1 MAQSRS
7 SIGSKSWRTRGA
19 TLLLATAV
27 LAGCGGGA
35 ADGAAGEAAAP
46 PAGGSTPPTA
56 AAPAP
61 TLADARERAAAWV
74 GAIVDATEPGAAAQA
89 TRLALAAGGIAQD
102 DGGTLQQAGLAP
114 LAGWTTDA
122 SLVFNLAAEARD
134 RAVSGRLTVDDLA
147 RMLADF
153 GFPFQGSGTPG
164 AQLLAF
170 LRAWL
175 ADAQAA
181 PADPAGFVPLLIAEF
196 TARQQPPVALADP
209 TVAPGDVRLT
219 LLETEL
225 LLAAFDRLFEPAAA
239 PSALTVRER
248 GQSIGAPDG
257 VPDGVCTA
265 LKKALGAVGGKAVED
280 RMKWAVGKI
289 GDGALAALGL
299 SEKEIAAFST
309 YGKVLK
315 AIGPAVKVVKM
326 AQIYA
331 SGQVVLKVEGP
342 NPVRKPADSGPRL
355 LVPVLASAGVPAQDW
370 ADYQQNNGSQAYQD
384 VKSCLGVLGLPQP
397 LDLKDIA
404 SKVDQWRLA
413 WDLVSGSPQHAR
425 IPTDVNTF
433 NASSAGH
440 PFGMKL
446 VRSGPVA
453 AEARLQVDI
462 NREPALATLMQGP
475 LLSAD
480 VRVQGKVFT
489 AEPPSAALL
498 LQITNLLGTIGA
510 LVDLGTG
517 WIQTLMPPTTT
528 TVIRVRYHD
537 LPTSLQASL
546 TLDMTYDYP
555 TLRGEPS
562 QERHTVSGQA
572 QGVLTRRDLRFSA
585 ADEAPNYGG
594 TIDFAFGQVS
604 TLWTGE
610 DDGCTHGFGYTLRN
624 GQFRMAIGP
633 HYSLQEGQIVH
644 HPEQPQQ
651 VGFTGADVPSTQW
664 PAEAQ
669 THRIT
674 CGADEPF
681 EFNRPMTPVVF
692 VAAINALNLYDTG
705 LMSLGPGTAVV
716 HGWDLRNSRLLTDG
730 TLELRRTTPRTVTVL
745 TQTPEG
751 TIATDTAIRR
761 IDTVIRLEPVFAPL
775 Q

>member
-1 MAQSRS
+1 MSRPRS
-7 SIGSKSWRTRGA
+7 PIGFESWRTGGA
-19 TLLLATAV
+19 TLLLAAAL
-27 LAGCGGGA
+27 LAGCGGDGDA
-35 ADGAAGEAAAP
+35 ASGD
-46 PAGGSTPPTA
+46 
-56 AAPAP
+56 AAPAQPTPSGAALAP
-61 TLADARERAAAWV
+61 TLTDARERAASWV
-74 GAIVDATEPGAAAQA
+74 GMIVDATDPAAAAGA

-102 DGGTLQQAGLAP
+102 DGGVLQQTALAP
-114 LAGWTTDA
+114 LAGWATDA

-134 RAVSGRLTVDDLA
+134 RSVSGRLTVDDLA

-164 AQLLAF
+164 EQLLAF
-170 LRAWL
+170 LRTWL
-175 ADAQAA
+175 ADARAA
-181 PADPAGFVPLLIAEF
+181 PGDPAGFVPLLIAEF
-196 TARQQPPVALADP
+196 TARQQPPVDLGDP
-209 TVAPGDVRLT
+209 TTRPGDVRLT

-239 PSALTVRER
+239 PSGVRLRE
-248 GQSIGAPDG
+248 QTQNTT
-257 VPDGVCTA
+257 VPDGVCAA

-280 RMKWAVGKI
+280 RMKWAAGKI
-289 GDGALAALGL
+289 SDGALAALGL

-331 SGQVVLKVEGP
+331 SGQVALKVEGP
-342 NPVRKPADSGPRL
+342 NPVRKPAYNGPRL
-355 LVPVLASAGVPAQDW
+355 LVPVLATAGVPDQDW
-370 ADYQQNNGSQAYQD
+370 ADYQRNNGSQAYQD

-404 SKVDQWRLA
+404 SKVDSWRLA
-413 WDLVSGSPQHAR
+413 WDLVSGSPQHAL
-425 IPTDVNTF
+425 IPSDVNTF

-462 NREPALATLMQGP
+462 NREHALATLMQGP
-475 LLSAD
+475 LLTTK

-528 TVIRVRYHD
+528 TVIEVQYHD
-537 LPTSLQASL
+537 LPLSLQASL
-546 TLDMTYDYP
+546 ALDITYDYP

-562 QERHTVSGQA
+562 QERHTLSGQA
-572 QGVLTRRDLRFSA
+572 QGVLMRQDIRLSA
-585 ADEAPNYGG
+585 ADEVPNYGG
-594 TIDFAFGQVS
+594 AIDFTFGQVS
-604 TLWTGE
+604 TLWTDE
-610 DDGCTHGFGYTLRN
+610 DDGCTHTFTYALRN
-624 GQFRMAIGP
+624 GRFQMMVGP
-633 HYSLQEGQIVH
+633 HYSLQGGQIVH

-651 VGFTGADVPSTQW
+651 VGFTGADVPQTQW
-664 PAEAQ
+664 PAEEQ

-674 CGADEPF
+674 CDGDDVQMF
-681 EFNRPMTPVVF
+681 TRPMTPVVF
-692 VAAINALNLYDTG
+692 IAATHALNLYDTG

-716 HGWDLRNSRLLTDG
+716 NGWDLRNSRLLTDG
-730 TLELRRTTPRTVTVL
+730 TLELRRTTPKTVTVL
-745 TQTPEG
+745 TEAPEG
-751 TIATDTAIRR
+751 TIALDTVIRR
-761 IDTVIRLEPVFAPL
+761 IDTVIRLKPTFAPPAN
-775 Q
+775 